1 MSEWTDEEIARAAG
15 LEWPVVQSETES
27 GGIVV
32 RTVIRPDWP
41 RDPGACATWLL
52 PVLERRFPHL
62 YFCRAPHSPYGLWY
76 AQGIFDSSKPEGSL
90 RATHA
95 PTWHE
100 CVIAAIMASA
110 RHNNKESE
118 NE

>member
-1 MSEWTDEEIARAAG
+1 MSKWTDEEIAQAAG
-15 LEWPVVQSETES
+15 LEWPMERRYSAKDEFLCDYCPSWYEN
-27 GGIVV
+27 
-32 RTVIRPDWP
+32 
-41 RDPGACATWLL
+41 PGACATWLL

-100 CVIAAIMASA
+100 CVIAGIMASA
-110 RHNNKESE
+110 EGKA
-118 NE
+118 